1 MSDSQ
6 TQIIVAVIAA
16 LGAIIAAMTPTIITR
31 LRNGPPPK
39 IPAIILSGAVG
50 LVIGLGV
57 GILVAFLLKPV
68 DPCFRAK
75 INSPQGTHDRKNA
88 AAYPVSSDV
97 QVSWV
102 SPDPNVRCVMTIQY
116 YQDNKVAG
124 EYKNK
129 VSGETIN
136 IGAANSGETEIK
148 IWSAGSEAPSD
159 SIWIWVK

>member
-39 IPAIILSGAVG
+39 MPAILLSGGVG

-68 DPCFRAK
+68 DPCYRAK
-75 INSPQGTHDRKNA
+75 INSPQGTDDRKNA
-88 AAYPVSSDV
+88 AAYPVSGDV

-116 YQDNKVAG
+116 YQGNKVAG
-124 EYKNK
+124 EYHNK

-136 IGAANSGETEIK
+136 IGAPGSGETEIK

-159 SIWIWVK
+159 SVWVWVK